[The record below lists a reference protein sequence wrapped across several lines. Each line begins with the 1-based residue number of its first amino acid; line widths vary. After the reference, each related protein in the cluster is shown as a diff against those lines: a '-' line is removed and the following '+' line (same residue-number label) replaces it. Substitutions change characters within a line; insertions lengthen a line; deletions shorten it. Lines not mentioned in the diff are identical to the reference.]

1 MEVILLDKIGRLG
14 GLGDKVKVKGGF
26 ARNYLIPEGKAVMA
40 TKENIKKFDERRAEF
55 EAKEF
60 EAKVAQELADA
71 QARGQ
76 KLTELASVEISSKA
90 GDEGKLFG
98 SVGTKDIADALTAAG
113 VAVHKS
119 EIRLSTGVFRAVG
132 EYPVV
137 IQLHPDVKVTV
148 TVNVVPEK

>member
-55 EAKEF
+55 EAK
-60 EAKVAQELADA
+60 VAQALADA

>member
-1 MEVILLDKIGRLG
+1 MEVILLDKIGHLG

-55 EAKEF
+55 EAK
-60 EAKVAQELADA
+60 KLA
-71 QARGQ
+71 
-76 KLTELASVEISSKA
+76 ELASVEIASKA

-98 SVGTKDIADALTAAG
+98 SVGTRDIADALTAAG

>member
-1 MEVILLDKIGRLG
+1 MSAAPSSR
-14 GLGDKVKVKGGF
+14 
-26 ARNYLIPEGKAVMA
+26 PS
-40 TKENIKKFDERRAEF
+40 
-55 EAKEF
+55 
-60 EAKVAQELADA
+60 KVAQELADA

-76 KLTELASVEISSKA
+76 KLAELASVEIASKA

-98 SVGTKDIADALTAAG
+98 SVGTRDIADALTAAG

>member
-1 MEVILLDKIGRLG
+1 MEVILLDKIGHLG

-55 EAKEF
+55 EAK
-60 EAKVAQELADA
+60 VAQEL
-71 QARGQ
+71 
-76 KLTELASVEISSKA
+76 
-90 GDEGKLFG
+90 LFG
-98 SVGTKDIADALTAAG
+98 SVGTRDIADALTAAG

>member
-55 EAKEF
+55 EAK
-60 EAKVAQELADA
+60 VAQELADA

-90 GDEGKLFG
+90 GDECKLFG